1 MASLDQ
7 LLNDPTLMG
16 EMDVKEIEAR
26 YSETD
31 DQLAALNE
39 LVKKY
44 QSNAVGAKER
54 GDAETLSN
62 TLIRLARVNSAL
74 GGKAAYA
81 MYIARNAE
89 RVYRRVREG
98 KKLQAITEKNAIG
111 KADSMA
117 YVDAEVEKAFKL
129 YTEVQLLADKASDM
143 SYRTDTF
150 LKMSQSGLS
159 LIKNDINGRP

>member
-1 MASLDQ
+1 MQDPADEGDMDVISIEQQYKETEDQ
-7 LLNDPTLMG
+7 L
-16 EMDVKEIEAR
+16 K
-26 YSETD
+26 
-31 DQLAALNE
+31 QLDK

-44 QSNAVGAKER
+44 QSLALAAKER

-81 MYIARNAE
+81 MYIARNSE
-89 RVYRRVREG
+89 RAYRRARENV
-98 KKLQAITEKNAIG
+98 KLAAINEKNAIG

-117 YVDAEVEKAFKL
+117 YVDQDVESAFRI
-129 YTEVQLLADKASDM
+129 YSEVQLLADTASDM
-143 SYRTDTF
+143 SYRVDTF
-150 LKMSQSGLS
+150 IKMGQSGLS